1 MGISFCI
8 HHLFIRRQRSVL
20 TIGVRALGPQ
30 VRGTRV
36 AAMAH
41 VKGRDLACRGSHGGP
56 PLLLV
61 RFLLHTAGPCIG
73 FHLTSLD
80 PHIAGTADRL
90 DEQMVRQY
98 LEASN
103 PKTQEPLACDTS
115 GTTDVA

>member
-8 HHLFIRRQRSVL
+8 HHLFIRRHRGVL
-20 TIGVRALGPQ
+20 TGGLRALGPQ

-36 AAMAH
+36 AAMVH
-41 VKGRDLACRGSHGGP
+41 VQRRDLACRSIYGDP
-56 PLLLV
+56 PPLLV

-80 PHIAGTADRL
+80 PHIAGTADGL

-98 LEASN
+98 LEAST
-103 PKTQEPLACDTS
+103 PQTQEPHACDPY
-115 GTTDVA
+115 GTTDAA